1 MKEARSSLL
10 IKVYRYYSIIY
21 DSKKYKLSRVA
32 KADQKLHE
40 DAVDG
45 GISKRQEETLGT
57 DGYTCSILTVVI
69 VSQNTSIF
77 TL

>member
-1 MKEARSSLL
+1 M
-10 IKVYRYYSIIY
+10 
-21 DSKKYKLSRVA
+21 A